1 MQREGLLHILWM
13 SGARHDEV
21 PSYHVGFVDYQ
32 GGDVGMRTI
41 RSNERLRSFLG
52 LEIGVPS
59 QAIESAFED
68 LKRESVANVVS
79 VVLPDDKLARLGLL

>member
-13 SGARHDEV
+13 SGAAHNQV

-32 GGDVGMRTI
+32 GGDVKMRTI
-41 RSNERLRSFLG
+41 RGNEQLRSFLG
-52 LEIGVPS
+52 SEIGVPS
-59 QAIESAFED
+59 QAVESAFKK
-68 LKRESVANVVS
+68 LKRESVANIVN